1 MPYALALE
9 NPSYTQCDEDIKI
22 FWNTYEKNAFLLHYV
37 THQVLYYYFFILS
50 WTQDNSFRMRK
61 AIKEFPYHCQLLEK
75 PWEIIKITV
84 LHSFQILCFMFS
96 VLQ

>member
-1 MPYALALE
+1 MLKHK
-9 NPSYTQCDEDIKI
+9 KI
-22 FWNTYEKNAFLLHYV
+22 HQTLSVMRILKYSGTLTKRMLFFYIV

-75 PWEIIKITV
+75 P
-84 LHSFQILCFMFS
+84 
-96 VLQ
+96 